1 MPRKKNGYGNFGVSS
16 FNGISKSVN
25 RGKGSKALGRYPSE
39 RRFGSTIQRSAIE
52 QFNIDSTWQKWRK
65 GLEYYFQG
73 AYLDFNKTEAV
84 LYQGTDYEI
93 PVTFDGY
100 RFATKNSDSR
110 THYCIHRTIDQ
121 NRQLGFITEL
131 EKSTAAYPEQYK
143 NREIYA
149 KVIAT
154 RTLTSDDML
163 LRSTGERIT
172 DGVTSANISWILTDD
187 KRPAIYMGKSPTT
200 GSTVT
205 IRVPLDGIKASE
217 FIQKNNGN
225 LLSLVGQAVYMPDF
239 LIERTIGS
247 LDRFTDEAEFMN
259 VEVADLVANTRVV
272 VLDNQSNLPPT
283 LGDVSDLTPIFE
295 TTDTTGRLNGAFDF
309 KKDIYQRFWGQQY
322 LTADLMRQNVD
333 RLSYAIQPWIVQ
345 SILVDEPNNKL
356 QIDSVPFQSSIRLF
370 SPRASERY
378 VVFSDNSF
386 TKEYPDYDA
395 DGNYNHQQGLPGD
408 KEWTKL
414 DTDIDPW
421 QDEIFT
427 SGNALTFSDLYTCS
441 CPDYLHAIIR
451 SPEIYNES
459 GGLSNRQERL
469 PMPTAKGANDYDI
482 AGIARAA
489 GIAQTWSTMSYRKA
503 FKLCKHTIASMFIN
517 KTRVQEPNTFPAFDA
532 REKFETN
539 LAQDINEV
547 SDEFNAQLK
556 RSEITTVEV
565 IYALAEALNLD
576 DVELG
581 YVLLTSRF

>member
-1 MPRKKNGYGNFGVSS
+1 MPRKKNGYGNFGVSG

-39 RRFGSTIQRSAIE
+39 RRFGSTVQRSVIE
-52 QFNIDSTWQKWRK
+52 QFNIDSIWSKWRK

-73 AYLDFNKTEAV
+73 AYLDFTKTDAV

-121 NRQLGFITEL
+121 NRQLGFISKL
-131 EKSTAAYPEQYK
+131 ETSTTGYPEQYK
-143 NREIYA
+143 NREIYV

-154 RTLTSDDML
+154 KTLTSDDML

-172 DGVTSANISWILTDD
+172 DGVTSANISWILTDE
-187 KRPAIYMGKSPTT
+187 KRPAIYMGKSPAT

-205 IRVPLDGIKASE
+205 IRVPLDGIKASD
-217 FIQKNNGN
+217 FIQRNNSN

-239 LIERTIGS
+239 LIERTIGL
-247 LDRFTDEAEFMN
+247 LDKFADEAEFMN
-259 VEVADLVANTRVV
+259 VEVADLVAGTRVV
-272 VLDNQSNLPPT
+272 ILDNESNLPPT

-295 TTDTTGRLNGAFDF
+295 TTNTTGRLNGAFTF

-333 RLSYAIQPWIVQ
+333 RLSYAIQPWIIQ
-345 SILVDEPNNKL
+345 SILVDETNNKL

-414 DTDIDPW
+414 DVDIDPW

-427 SGNALTFSDLYTCS
+427 SGSALTFSDLYTCS

-451 SPEIYNES
+451 SPEVYNES

-482 AGIARAA
+482 EGIARAA
-489 GIAQTWSTMSYRKA
+489 GIAQTWSTMSYRKS

-517 KTRVQEPNTFPAFDA
+517 KTRVQEPNSFPAFDA
-532 REKFETN
+532 REKFEAN
-539 LAQDINEV
+539 LAKDINEV
-547 SDEFNAQLK
+547 ADEFNAQLK

>member
-1 MPRKKNGYGNFGVSS
+1 MPRKKNGYGNFGVSG
-16 FNGISKSVN
+16 FGGISKSVN
-25 RGKGSKALGRYPSE
+25 KGKGSKALGRYPSK
-39 RRFGSTIQRSAIE
+39 RQFGSTLQRSVIE

-73 AYLDFNKTEAV
+73 AYLDFNETTAI

-110 THYCIHRTIDQ
+110 THYCVHRTIDQ
-121 NRQLGFITEL
+121 NRQLGFITKIEANPS
-131 EKSTAAYPEQYK
+131 EYPEQYK

-149 KVIAT
+149 KVAAT

-172 DGVTSANISWILTDD
+172 DGVTSANISWILTNE
-187 KRPAIYMGKSPTT
+187 KRPAVYMGKSPAT

-217 FIQKNNGN
+217 FIQQNGNN

-239 LIERTIGS
+239 LIERTIGLFDS
-247 LDRFTDEAEFMN
+247 FTDEAEFMT
-259 VEVADLVANTRVV
+259 VEVADLVADTRVV
-272 VLDNQSNLPPT
+272 ILDNKSNLPPT
-283 LGDVSDLTPIFE
+283 LGDVNNLTSIFE
-295 TTDTTGRLNGAFDF
+295 TTNATGRLNGAFIF

-322 LTADLMRQNVD
+322 LTADLMRINVD
-333 RLSYAIQPWIVQ
+333 RLSYAIQPWIIQ
-345 SILVDEPNNKL
+345 SILVDETNNQL
-356 QIDSVPFQSSIRLF
+356 QIDSVPFQASIRLF

-378 VVFSDNSF
+378 IVLSDNSF
-386 TKEYPDYDA
+386 TKEYPDYND

-408 KEWTKL
+408 KEWKKL
-414 DTDIDPW
+414 NTDIEPW

-427 SGNALTFSDLYTCS
+427 SGSALTFAELYTCS

-451 SPEIYNES
+451 SPEVYNES
-459 GGLSNRQERL
+459 GRLSNRQERL
-469 PMPTAKGANDYDI
+469 PLPTAKGVNDYDI
-482 AGIARAA
+482 AGITRAA
-489 GIAQTWSTMSYRKA
+489 GIAQTWATMSYRKG

-532 REKFETN
+532 REEFETR
-539 LAQDINEV
+539 LRKDINEV
-547 SDEFNAQLK
+547 ADEFNAQLK
-556 RSEITTVEV
+556 RSEITTVEI

>member
-1 MPRKKNGYGNFGVSS
+1 MPRKKNGYGNFGVSG

-25 RGKGSKALGRYPSE
+25 KGKGSKALGRYPSE
-39 RRFGSTIQRSAIE
+39 RRFGSTVQRSAIE

-73 AYLDFNKTEAV
+73 AYLDFEEISAI

-110 THYCIHRTIDQ
+110 THYCVHRKIDQ
-121 NRQLGFITEL
+121 NRQLGFITKL
-131 EKSTAAYPEQYK
+131 EINSTEYQEQFLNK
-143 NREIYA
+143 EIYA
-149 KVIAT
+149 KVTASK
-154 RTLTSDDML
+154 TLTSDDML

-187 KRPAIYMGKSPTT
+187 KRPAVYMGKSPAT

-217 FIQKNNGN
+217 FIQENSRN

-239 LIERTIGS
+239 LIERSIGS
-247 LDRFTDEAEFMN
+247 FDVFTDEAEYMN
-259 VEVADLVANTRVV
+259 VEVADLVAGTQVV
-272 VLDNQSNLPPT
+272 ILDNESNLPPT
-283 LGDVSDLTPIFE
+283 LGDVSSLTPIFE
-295 TTDTTGRLNGAFDF
+295 TTNTTGRLNGAFIF

-333 RLSYAIQPWIVQ
+333 RLSYAIQPWIIQ
-345 SILVDEPNNKL
+345 SILVDEDNNQL
-356 QIDSVPFQSSIRLF
+356 QIDSVPFQASIRLF

-378 VVFSDNSF
+378 IVFSDNSF
-386 TKEYPDYDA
+386 TKEYPDYDN
-395 DGNYNHQQGLPGD
+395 DGIYNHQQGLPGD
-408 KEWTKL
+408 KEWKKL
-414 DTDIDPW
+414 DIDINPW

-427 SGNALTFSDLYTCS
+427 SGNALTFGDLYTCS

-451 SPEIYNES
+451 SPEVYNET

-489 GIAQTWSTMSYRKA
+489 GIAQTWATMSYKKE

-532 REKFETN
+532 REDFETK
-539 LAQDINEV
+539 LAKDINEV
-547 SDEFNAQLK
+547 ADEFNAQLK
-556 RSEITTVEV
+556 RSEITTVEI

>member
-1 MPRKKNGYGNFGVSS
+1 MPRKKNGYGNFGVSG

-25 RGKGSKALGRYPSE
+25 KGKGSKALGRYPSE
-39 RRFGSTIQRSAIE
+39 RRFGSTVQRSAIE

-73 AYLDFNKTEAV
+73 AYLDFEEISAI

-110 THYCIHRTIDQ
+110 THYCVHRKIDQ

-131 EKSTAAYPEQYK
+131 EINSTEYQEQFL

-149 KVIAT
+149 KVTASK
-154 RTLTSDDML
+154 TLTSDDML

-187 KRPAIYMGKSPTT
+187 KRPAVYMGKSPAT

-205 IRVPLDGIKASE
+205 IRVPLDGIRASE
-217 FIQKNNGN
+217 FVQQNSGN
-225 LLSLVGQAVYMPDF
+225 LLALVGQAVYMPDF
-239 LIERTIGS
+239 LIERSIG
-247 LDRFTDEAEFMN
+247 LFDVFTDEAEYMN
-259 VEVADLVANTRVV
+259 VEVADLVAGTQVV
-272 VLDNQSNLPPT
+272 ILDNESNLPPT
-283 LGDVSDLTPIFE
+283 LGDVSSLTPIFE
-295 TTDTTGRLNGAFDF
+295 TTNTTGRLNGAFVF
-309 KKDIYQRFWGQQY
+309 KKDIYQRFWGQKY

-333 RLSYAIQPWIVQ
+333 RLSYAIQPWIIQ
-345 SILVDEPNNKL
+345 SILVDESNNQL
-356 QIDSVPFQSSIRLF
+356 QIDSIPFQASIRLF

-378 VVFSDNSF
+378 VVLSDNSF
-386 TKEYPDYDA
+386 TKKYPDYDA

-408 KEWTKL
+408 KEWEKL
-414 DTDIDPW
+414 NTDINPW

-427 SGNALTFSDLYTCS
+427 SGNALTFDELYTCS

-451 SPEIYNES
+451 SPEIYNET

-489 GIAQTWSTMSYRKA
+489 GIAQTWATMSYRKG

-532 REKFETN
+532 REEFETR

-547 SDEFNAQLK
+547 ADEFNAQLK
-556 RSEITTVEV
+556 RSEITTVEI

>member
-1 MPRKKNGYGNFGVSS
+1 MPRKKNGYGSFGVSG

-25 RGKGSKALGRYPSE
+25 KGKGSKALGRYPSE
-39 RRFGSTIQRSAIE
+39 RRFGSTLQRSAIE

-65 GLEYYFQG
+65 GVEYYFQG
-73 AYLDFNKTEAV
+73 AYLDFNEITAI

-110 THYCIHRTIDQ
+110 THYCVHRTIDQ
-121 NRQLGFITEL
+121 NRQLGRITEL
-131 EKSTAAYPEQYK
+131 EVNSTDYQEQFQ

-149 KVIAT
+149 KVTASN
-154 RTLTSDDML
+154 TLTSDDML

-172 DGVTSANISWILTDD
+172 DGVTSANISWILTDK
-187 KRPAIYMGKSPTT
+187 KRPAVYMGKSPAT

-205 IRVPLDGIKASE
+205 IRVPLDGIRASE
-217 FIQKNNGN
+217 FIQENSRN

-239 LIERTIGS
+239 LIERPIG
-247 LDRFTDEAEFMN
+247 LFDVFTDEAEYMN
-259 VEVADLVANTRVV
+259 VEVADLVAGTQVV
-272 VLDNQSNLPPT
+272 ILDNESNLPPT
-283 LGDVSDLTPIFE
+283 LGDVSSLTPIFE
-295 TTDTTGRLNGAFDF
+295 TTNTTGRLNGAFIF

-333 RLSYAIQPWIVQ
+333 RLSYAIQPWIIQ
-345 SILVDEPNNKL
+345 SILVDEDNNQL
-356 QIDSVPFQSSIRLF
+356 QIDSVPFQASIRLF

-378 VVFSDNSF
+378 IVLSDNSF
-386 TKEYPDYDA
+386 TKEYPDYDN
-395 DGNYNHQQGLPGD
+395 DGIYNHQQGLPGD
-408 KEWTKL
+408 KEWKKL
-414 DTDIDPW
+414 DIDIDPW
-421 QDEIFT
+421 QDEVFT
-427 SGNALTFSDLYTCS
+427 SGNALTFGDLYTCS

-451 SPEIYNES
+451 SPEVYNET

-469 PMPTAKGANDYDI
+469 PMPTAKGTNDYDI

-489 GIAQTWSTMSYRKA
+489 GIAQTWATMSYRKE

-532 REKFETN
+532 REHFETK
-539 LAQDINEV
+539 LAKDINEV
-547 SDEFNAQLK
+547 ADEFNAQLK
-556 RSEITTVEV
+556 RSEITTVEI

>member
-1 MPRKKNGYGNFGVSS
+1 MPRKKNGYGSFGVSG

-25 RGKGSKALGRYPSE
+25 KGKGSKALGRYPSE
-39 RRFGSTIQRSAIE
+39 RRFGSTLQRSAIE

-65 GLEYYFQG
+65 GVEYYFQG
-73 AYLDFNKTEAV
+73 AYLDFNEITAI

-110 THYCIHRTIDQ
+110 THYCVHRTIDQ
-121 NRQLGFITEL
+121 NRQLGRITEL
-131 EKSTAAYPEQYK
+131 EVNSTDYQEQFQ

-149 KVIAT
+149 KVTASN
-154 RTLTSDDML
+154 TLTSDDML

-172 DGVTSANISWILTDD
+172 DGVTSANISWILTD
-187 KRPAIYMGKSPTT
+187 KKLPAVYMGKSPAT

-205 IRVPLDGIKASE
+205 IRVPLDGIRASE
-217 FIQKNNGN
+217 FIQENSRN

-239 LIERTIGS
+239 LIERSIG
-247 LDRFTDEAEFMN
+247 LFDVFTDEAEYMN
-259 VEVADLVANTRVV
+259 VEVADLVAGTQVV
-272 VLDNQSNLPPT
+272 ILDNESNLPPT
-283 LGDVSDLTPIFE
+283 LGDVSSLTPIFE
-295 TTDTTGRLNGAFDF
+295 TTNTTGRLNGAFIF

-333 RLSYAIQPWIVQ
+333 RLSYAIQPWIIQ
-345 SILVDEPNNKL
+345 SILVDEDNNQL
-356 QIDSVPFQSSIRLF
+356 QIDSVPFQASIRLF

-378 VVFSDNSF
+378 IVLSDNSF
-386 TKEYPDYDA
+386 TKEYPDYDN
-395 DGNYNHQQGLPGD
+395 DGIYNHQQGLPGD
-408 KEWTKL
+408 KEWKKL
-414 DTDIDPW
+414 DIDIDPW

-427 SGNALTFSDLYTCS
+427 SGNALTFGDLYTCS

-451 SPEIYNES
+451 SPEVYNET

-489 GIAQTWSTMSYRKA
+489 GIAQTWATMSYRKE

-532 REKFETN
+532 REDFEIK
-539 LAQDINEV
+539 LAKDINEV
-547 SDEFNAQLK
+547 ADEFNAQLK
-556 RSEITTVEV
+556 RSEITTVEI